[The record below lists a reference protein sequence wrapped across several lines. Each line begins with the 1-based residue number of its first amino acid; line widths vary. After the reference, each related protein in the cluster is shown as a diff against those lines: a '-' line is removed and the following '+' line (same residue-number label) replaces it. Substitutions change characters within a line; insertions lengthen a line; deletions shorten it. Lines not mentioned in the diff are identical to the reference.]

1 MIKKSIKIAF
11 QRLLMYKAYSA
22 INIGGLGVAM
32 AVSISILLF
41 TYYHFS
47 FDSYITNSEN
57 SYRIITRYGSG
68 TYNTNT
74 FTAFDD
80 LMGGYPEVASH
91 TLCYS
96 NHNVHDV
103 FVGDSKIGIKNALFI
118 DGSFMDYFSVE
129 VISGDRKSIE
139 GPNTMMVTPEMA
151 LTLFPDSDPLGQT
164 VRLRSFTH
172 NQDSL
177 IAYTITGLVKP
188 LPSASHLVYQALI
201 SEKGHFESTSKLL
214 KKRKVFGGICYLK
227 LYPGA
232 DIVELETRLQSDLQ
246 NTLGSVHG
254 PPLDAFNHR
263 LQPISEIHFTPG
275 LSNELEPTI
284 RRSSLNILLLVGFLI
299 FVIAILNFVIMHIA
313 RSTFYRK
320 AILVIRFLGGNKVD
334 LISQTIIEVTIS
346 VGLGFIAAI
355 LLLMSF
361 KFLLARY
368 FFDNWAIP
376 FKSPE
381 FWLLSA
387 SLFIIVIMVVA
398 ALSSL
403 SLFRKQTIIG
413 ENVQPRGVK
422 AAIPLVIF
430 QFVMVIAL
438 TGFAMLVNKQMS
450 FIENK
455 ELGYSENIILVKI
468 PQSNS
473 KIKIFREE
481 LLNEPGVKSTGT
493 ANHFPGSKFQDMTF
507 TEGDNSFPF
516 KFGFADE
523 FALRTLNIKPI
534 VYFND
539 QKENATDGWMINETF
554 YNKLRSVYSD
564 EQIASGSFS
573 GDENSTGDNELSD
586 FVIIG
591 VVKDFHY
598 ASLHSDI
605 ESFAY
610 FIRGPENRFNRYTL
624 VRFDQNNTADVIDAI
639 QKKMEEIYPGQPVN
653 YSFLN
658 EQLHARYASEQL
670 LLKLI
675 NVFSMLAIFV
685 ACLGLIGL
693 SIFITEKRS
702 KEIGIR
708 KVNGAKVME
717 ILILLNKDIIR
728 WVLIAFI
735 IATPISYYL
744 WLRWLDNFAYRTN
757 ISWWVI
763 ILSGLLAISIALIT
777 VSWQTYK
784 ASRRNPIES
793 LRYE

>member
-1 MIKKSIKIAF
+1 
-11 QRLLMYKAYSA
+11 MYKAYSA